1 MHHVKAAVAPA
12 VAVLCL
18 LQPGPATAA
27 QASRDYPT
35 RPIRLVI
42 PQTAGSST
50 DTMSRVLATKLGELL
65 GQQLVVDNR
74 TGAGGVIGGTI
85 VANAEPDG
93 YTLLCAA
100 TPSQVIGPQIY
111 KTATKYDPH
120 NAFTP
125 IGQFAVT
132 QNVLIAYQKAP
143 FNSVKE
149 LIAYAKANPGK
160 LNWGNAG
167 IGFQSHLAGVLF
179 THMAQISV
187 LHVAYKGAGP
197 LVTGVISGESQ
208 VTLGPAPAWMVHVQA
223 GRARALAM
231 GGAKRSVLWPDLPTI
246 GESGLPGYVSD
257 GWAGLM
263 APRRLPKPIVDKL
276 HATLLKAVHDSAT
289 NEALKKIGAEPVTSS
304 PEEFGQL
311 IAKDW
316 KTFGEAIRVANLK
329 IE

>member
-1 MHHVKAAVAPA
+1 MRHARTALASVIAA
-12 VAVLCL
+12 LWL
-18 LQPGPATAA
+18 FYLEPATAA
-27 QASRDYPT
+27 QSGRDYPT

-50 DTMSRVLATKLGELL
+50 DTMSRVLATKLSELL

-74 TGAGGVIGGTI
+74 TGAGGVIGGSI

-111 KTATKYDPH
+111 RTSTKYDPH
-120 NAFTP
+120 KAFTP

-143 FNSVKE
+143 FSNVRE

-179 THMAQISV
+179 THMAGINV
-187 LHVAYKGAGP
+187 LHVAYKGAG
-197 LVTGVISGESQ
+197 VDD
-208 VTLGPAPAWMVHVQA
+208 ARA
-223 GRARALAM
+223 GRTRARA
-231 GGAKRSVLWPDLPTI
+231 R
-246 GESGLPGYVSD
+246 D
-257 GWAGLM
+257 GRRETLDPVAGL
-263 APRRLPKPIVDKL
+263 A
-276 HATLLKAVHDSAT
+276 HH
-289 NEALKKIGAEPVTSS
+289 
-304 PEEFGQL
+304 Q
-311 IAKDW
+311 
-316 KTFGEAIRVANLK
+316 
-329 IE
+329 